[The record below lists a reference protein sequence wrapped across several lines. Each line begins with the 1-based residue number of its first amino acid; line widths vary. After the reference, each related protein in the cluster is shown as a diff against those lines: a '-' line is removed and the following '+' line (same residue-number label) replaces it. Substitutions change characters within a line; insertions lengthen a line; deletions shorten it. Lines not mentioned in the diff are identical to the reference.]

1 VDAPDARPYI
11 AGMSIIRTASLLAIL
26 VLSATLTI
34 SAHDAVAEDFTLGT
48 IQVGKPWMRA
58 TPKGAA
64 VAGAYLTI
72 TNKGSA
78 PDRLVGGSSAVAGR
92 FEVHSMVME
101 QGVAKMRPVT
111 GGLEIKPGETV
122 ELKPG
127 SFHVMLM
134 DLKGPV
140 EKGQKIK
147 GTLQFEKAGKV
158 DIEYT
163 VEAVG
168 AGAPAPAMHHH

>member
-1 VDAPDARPYI
+1 MDRVIRSGRTSRAI
-11 AGMSIIRTASLLAIL
+11 ACALVAAFALGAGNAIAQTYGNGSIE
-26 VLSATLTI
+26 
-34 SAHDAVAEDFTLGT
+34 VAN
-48 IQVGKPWMRA
+48 PWTRA
-58 TPKGAA
+58 TPKGAS

-78 PDRLVGGSSAVAGR
+78 PDRLVGGYAAVAGR
-92 FEVHSMVME
+92 FEVHRMVMD
-101 QGVAKMRPVT
+101 QGVAKMRPIE

-127 SFHVMLM
+127 SFHVMLNG
-134 DLKGPV
+134 LKQPLTKG
-140 EKGQKIK
+140 EKVK

-163 VEAVG
+163 VEDVG
-168 AGAPAPAMHHH
+168 ATAPAMGGHHH

>member
-26 VLSATLTI
+26 VLSTTLTI
-34 SAHDAVAEDFTLGT
+34 SAHHAVAEDFSIGT
-48 IQVGKPWMRA
+48 VEVGKPWMRA

-64 VAGAYLTI
+64 VAGAYMTI
-72 TNKGSA
+72 SNKGTA

-147 GTLQFEKAGKV
+147 GTLQFETAGKV